1 MLEDIKIYWI
11 GGSPCCGKSTI
22 SEMLVTE
29 FGLEMYKCDDYLE
42 KYTEI
47 GVKND
52 IEIMKKFKSMNLDEI
67 WLRDVNEQVEDEFKF
82 YREALKIVV
91 EDLEKN
97 YKGKSVLVEGA
108 VILPEFIKNNR
119 IDNSNYICMVPT
131 KEFQID
137 KYRKREWVK
146 YYLQG
151 CSDVKRAFENWMER
165 DARYAEII
173 KKDADSFGMNVIV
186 VDGNKSINDN
196 YVVVKQLFGLIY

>member
-1 MLEDIKIYWI
+1 MLEGIKIYWI

-29 FGLEMYKCDDYLE
+29 FGLEMYKCDDYLD

-47 GVKND
+47 GVENN

-82 YREALKIVV
+82 YREALKIIV
-91 EDLEKN
+91 EDLDKN
-97 YKGKSVLVEGA
+97 YKGKSVLIEGA
-108 VILPEFIKNNR
+108 VILPEFIKNNC
-119 IDNSNYICMVPT
+119 IDNNNYICMVPT

-137 KYRKREWVK
+137 KYSKREWINH
-146 YYLQG
+146 YLQG
-151 CSDVKRAFENWMER
+151 CSDAKKAFANWMER

-173 KKDADSFGMNVIV
+173 KKDADSYGMNVIV

-196 YVVVKQLFGLIY
+196 YVVVKQLFGLV

>member
-1 MLEDIKIYWI
+1 MLEDIKVYWI

-42 KYTEI
+42 NYIRI

-52 IEIMKKFKSMNLDEI
+52 IEIMKKFKSMNLDKT
-67 WLRDVNEQVEDEFKF
+67 WLRDVNEQVDDEFKF
-82 YREALKIVV
+82 YREALKIIV

-108 VILPEFIKNNR
+108 VILPEFIKNNG

-131 KEFQID
+131 EEFQID
-137 KYRKREWVK
+137 KYSKREWIK

-151 CSDVKRAFENWMER
+151 CSDTKKAFTNWMER

-173 KKDADSFGMNVIV
+173 KKDADSYGMNVIV

-196 YVVVKQLFGLIY
+196 YVVVKQLFGLI